1 MIPAHPGSLL
11 FAEGLAVGTL
21 VLGGVAL
28 MGAHQNPVQGAVV
41 LLVAVVCAG
50 LHGAF
55 NALVCVAVHGF
66 LPPSRRLALV

>member
-41 LLVAVVCAG
+41 LLVAVISA
-50 LHGAF
+50 LLYGAF
-55 NALVCVAVHGF
+55 NAAIGLIVHKTKPPFAV
-66 LPPSRRLALV
+66 VWK